1 MKYRIRIILILSAI
15 SILLGMKARAQVYD
29 GITQPTKFRVWLPV
43 SINLHDSKN
52 VGVAPFVGYKQEI
65 GQRFSITPVLQY
77 NINTETFTPQVWLNA
92 NVANKFYV
100 LSRSIYDTRANLY
113 KHTLSATYKL
123 PLGFMVDGTWENLY
137 NGKKFCD
144 GDRLQFVGGWA
155 HRLFVVNAGYSCR
168 AKSGFIANFRWKVTP
183 YDWLQMKYDGGTK
196 SMQVGMA
203 LQFNN

>member
-43 SINLHDSKN
+43 TANLHNSKD
-52 VGVAPFVGYKQEI
+52 VSVAPFVGYKQDI
-65 GQRFSITPVLQY
+65 GEHFSITPVLQY
-77 NINTETFTPQVWLNA
+77 NINKEAFIPQVWLNA
-92 NVANKFYV
+92 NIAKKFYV
-100 LSRSIYDTRANLY
+100 LSRSTYDTKANLY

-123 PLGFMVDGTWENLY
+123 PLGFMVDGTWENMY

-168 AKSGFIANFRWKVTP
+168 AKPGFIANARWKVTP
-183 YDWLQMKYDGGTK
+183 TDWLQMKYDGGTK
-196 SMQVGMA
+196 SVQIGMA
-203 LQFNN
+203 LQFD